1 MDKRGLTRSPRTL
14 RMQTAFRIDSSGLA
28 NDKSDLESAKFNGK
42 RPPTAKKTVFSVLGL
57 GIKVGCC
64 WIESWIYRHQHKFTC
79 CDSFS
84 EEIILASWVQSATS
98 HPDQLFDS
106 ELTYFRRLIKTNAP
120 NLSFTNL
127 SCTLAHIHLLPC
139 LDLLPTLSLAIHF
152 TLRLCR
158 ETSLKRSTAAT
169 NYALG
174 TSTRHRSRRARN
186 GGHLLFWLGR

>member
-106 ELTYFRRLIKTNAP
+106 EHTYIRRLIKTNAP

-127 SCTLAHIHLLPC
+127 SCTLARGRRGPGGGGG
-139 LDLLPTLSLAIHF
+139 PARAGARRGTR
-152 TLRLCR
+152 RLC
-158 ETSLKRSTAAT
+158 
-169 NYALG
+169 
-174 TSTRHRSRRARN
+174 
-186 GGHLLFWLGR
+186 